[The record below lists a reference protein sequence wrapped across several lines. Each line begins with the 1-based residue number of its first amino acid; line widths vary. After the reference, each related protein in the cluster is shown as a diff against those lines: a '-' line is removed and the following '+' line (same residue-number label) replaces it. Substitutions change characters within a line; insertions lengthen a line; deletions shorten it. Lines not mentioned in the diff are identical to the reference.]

1 MSNIGIVL
9 ISSGFM
15 FFGLGF
21 FLYDFMY
28 KKDSIQKNGK
38 IIGIEKHIAVTRTGN
53 RRSSSLVY
61 RAIVSFI
68 YDGNETFFTGGL
80 SKSYISEKVGDKIKV
95 EYIKNLPSSVR
106 IANRKFMR
114 NFGLLFLLISVVV
127 LGISFKLDNSPPII
141 KTLHLFIPFIINLIA
156 YFFMKR
162 LFIKHG
168 GISAFMKDNNPIK
181 TRKDLDELDIFWSN
195 KDIQKEENRVYKPFI
210 IINPILIGLACWPFY
225 IFTTKFMERPY
236 VKENLTSNIF
246 NVENCKT
253 FFNHVMS
260 HSGMQKEF
268 LIMMMSA
275 FVILVL
281 TYSFFQVLRKT
292 N

>member
-1 MSNIGIVL
+1 MSNTGIVL

-28 KKDSIQKNGK
+28 KKNSIQKNGK
-38 IIGIEKHIAVTRTGN
+38 IVGIEKHISVTRTGN

-80 SKSYISEKVGDKIKV
+80 SKSYISEKIGDKVKV

-114 NFGLLFLLISVVV
+114 NFGLLFLLISAVF
-127 LGISFKLDNSPPII
+127 LGISFKLDNFPPMI
-141 KTLHLFIPFIINLIA
+141 KMLHLSIPFIINLIA

-162 LFIKHG
+162 IFIKHG
-168 GISAFMKDNNPIK
+168 GITAFMKDNSSIM

-195 KDIQKEENRVYKPFI
+195 KEIQKEENRVYKAFI
-210 IINPILIGLACWPFY
+210 FINPILIGLACWPFY
-225 IFTTKFMERPY
+225 IFSTKFMNRPY
-236 VKENLTSNIF
+236 VEENLTSNLF
-246 NVENCKT
+246 NVDDFKI
-253 FFNHVMS
+253 FFNYVMS

-268 LIMMMSA
+268 LIAMMSG
-275 FVILVL
+275 FFILAL
-281 TYSFFQVLRKT
+281 TYSFFYVLRKT